1 MAMNMDR
8 FNSAENAE
16 SFEKVVNVNRVSK
29 KTKGG
34 DKRGLSVLVVVGD
47 RKGTVGVGLGKASDV
62 QSAVAK
68 ATSYARRHQVKIEL
82 IDDRTIAHQVLI
94 KKGAAVVLLKPAAI
108 GTGVIAGGPVR
119 VVAEAA
125 GIKDLVAKILG
136 TNNKASNVYATLAGL
151 LSLKSK
157 QDYMEARRSRS
168 ESKVVKGEKKA
179 KSAKV
184 STEEKKNG

>member
-1 MAMNMDR
+1 MAMNVDR
-8 FNSAENAE
+8 FNSADNAE
-16 SFEKVVNVNRVSK
+16 GFERVVNVNRVSK

-47 RKGTVGVGLGKASDV
+47 RNGSVGVGLGKAADV

-82 IDDRTIAHQVLI
+82 VDNRTIAHQVLI
-94 KKGAAVVLLKPAAI
+94 KKGAASVLLKPAAI

-136 TNNKASNVYATLAGL
+136 TNNKSSNVYATLKGL
-151 LSLKSK
+151 MSLKSK
-157 QDYMEARRSRS
+157 EDYMEARRSAKS
-168 ESKVVKGEKKA
+168 EKKV
-179 KSAKV
+179 K
-184 STEEKKNG
+184 EPKNG

>member
-1 MAMNMDR
+1 MAMNVDR
-8 FNSAENAE
+8 FNSVDDAA
-16 SFEKVVNVNRVSK
+16 SFERVVNVNRVSK

-47 RKGTVGVGLGKASDV
+47 RNGSVGVGLGKAADV

-68 ATSYARRHQVKIEL
+68 ATSYARRHQIKIEL
-82 IDDRTIAHQVLI
+82 VDQRTIAHQVLI
-94 KKGAAVVLLKPAAI
+94 KKGAASVLLKPAAI

-136 TNNKASNVYATLAGL
+136 TNNKASNVYATLKGL
-151 LSLKSK
+151 QSLKSK
-157 QDYMEARRSRS
+157 EDYFSARKERLDGR
-168 ESKVVKGEKKA
+168 VVK
-179 KSAKV
+179 KSK
-184 STEEKKNG
+184 EKNG